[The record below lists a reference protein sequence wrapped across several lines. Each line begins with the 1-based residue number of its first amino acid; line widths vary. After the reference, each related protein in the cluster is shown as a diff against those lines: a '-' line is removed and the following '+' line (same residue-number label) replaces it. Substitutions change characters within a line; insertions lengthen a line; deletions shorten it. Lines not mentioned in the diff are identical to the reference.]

1 MYDIDTAS
9 GHHFNYSA
17 LFMNIKFDSDSSPLS
32 LTKAGHHLR
41 PQ

>member
-1 MYDIDTAS
+1 MYDIDTAL
-9 GHHFNYSA
+9 GYHFK
-17 LFMNIKFDSDSSPLS
+17 LFRPFYDIKFDSDSSPLS

>member
-17 LFMNIKFDSDSSPLS
+17 LFMNIKFDSDSSQ
-32 LTKAGHHLR
+32 GR
-41 PQ
+41 IQDFF